1 VADKIFLLAAV
12 GTLIGVMAGP
22 AARIVLAGTLI
33 GEGYLLTK
41 RVVDYQ
47 TGRRSYPP
55 MALGRPKVWLQAI
68 AIGALV
74 AAQLGAPAP
83 LATAGTL
90 LLAATLPLVALSIHA
105 KRARRPG
112 SAQR

>member
-1 VADKIFLLAAV
+1 
-12 GTLIGVMAGP
+12 
-22 AARIVLAGTLI
+22 
-33 GEGYLLTK
+33 
-41 RVVDYQ
+41 
-47 TGRRSYPP
+47 